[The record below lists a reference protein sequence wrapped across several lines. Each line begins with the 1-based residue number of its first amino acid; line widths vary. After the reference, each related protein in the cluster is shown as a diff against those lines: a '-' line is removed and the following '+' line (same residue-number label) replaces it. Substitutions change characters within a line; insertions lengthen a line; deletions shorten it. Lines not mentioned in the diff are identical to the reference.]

1 MDAGRIGT
9 AAFIIITNHN
19 NRRLA
24 SLRVPI
30 PVHPDLP
37 RVLVLEGVVLV
48 LPRRQHFDLVLEL
61 DDIGLR
67 RGYERE
73 EASCGASCGEL
84 FAPQE
89 GAYKQVSSSR
99 RLQTKIFPVLFHL
112 PRYNNERVEPWAGPT
127 YTASKPRRVLP
138 KARRVLQTR
147 SSTEPPQCL
156 EAAPV
161 RKRVNPSFVGL

>member
-73 EASCGASCGEL
+73 VASGAE
-84 FAPQE
+84 
-89 GAYKQVSSSR
+89 
-99 RLQTKIFPVLFHL
+99 
-112 PRYNNERVEPWAGPT
+112 WGP
-127 YTASKPRRVLP
+127 S
-138 KARRVLQTR
+138 
-147 SSTEPPQCL
+147 
-156 EAAPV
+156 
-161 RKRVNPSFVGL
+161 VGDLVIYL